1 MGNTIGENES
11 RLQYM
16 RSYEYAYVCVNECD
30 VLEFAIQ
37 RFRAIYLMI
46 GCANHM
52 LYNYE
57 TGKANAREKK
67 NP

>member
-1 MGNTIGENES
+1 M
-11 RLQYM
+11 
-16 RSYEYAYVCVNECD
+16 CVNEYD

-52 LYNYE
+52 LYNSE
-57 TGKANAREKK
+57 TGRKRILEREREKLRELCMQ
-67 NP
+67 